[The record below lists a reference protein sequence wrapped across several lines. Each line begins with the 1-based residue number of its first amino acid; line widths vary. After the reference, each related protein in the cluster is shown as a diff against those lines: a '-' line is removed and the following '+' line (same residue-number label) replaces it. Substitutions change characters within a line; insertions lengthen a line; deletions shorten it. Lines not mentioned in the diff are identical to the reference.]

1 MRKRN
6 LIILITSITLFLIGV
21 PGVFLTTYQIRLHN
35 PKVLG
40 GLPKVLSFN
49 NGTTVDSV
57 SEWNIRR
64 DEIKIVLEEYEY
76 GHMPGRPDAVQVH
89 LISTSPLLQDCY
101 LENYTIT
108 VIPSNATPEVNFNF
122 SLWLYVPSGTGPFP
136 AIVKVSPD
144 GTGNQVPIAQ
154 TVVDR
159 GFIFACFEHT
169 DLDPDISGE
178 DVIGPAQESY
188 PEQDWGSLAI
198 WAWGAMHVA
207 DFLIQEPWVQS
218 DSPFPSVNESQLI
231 VTGHSRRGKTALV
244 AGAFDERFA
253 MVVPNDSG
261 TGGASSFMIQ
271 GFFSER
277 IRGLTTNRRYSYW
290 FQEDFGQFTGKEET
304 LPFDQHFL
312 RALVAPRLL
321 LVTDALGDYWAN
333 PPGNQAMFLAC
344 QPVFDLLGVSDNNA
358 QHFRKGGHG
367 FLEEDFEVI
376 FGFADKMFFDQSV
389 SIDFYNLPF
398 QFELG
403 DLY

>member
-1 MRKRN
+1 MKKRK
-6 LIILITSITLFLIGV
+6 LIILIVSITLFLIGV
-21 PGVFLTTYQIRLHN
+21 PGIFLTSYQIRLHN

-40 GLPKVLSFN
+40 ELPDVLSFN
-49 NGTTVDSV
+49 NGTQVDS
-57 SEWNIRR
+57 SSAWDIRR
-64 DEIKIVLEEYEY
+64 DEIKILLEDFEY
-76 GHMPGRPDAVQVH
+76 GHMPGRPDAIQAH
-89 LISTSPLLQDCY
+89 LLSTNSLLRDGLVEKY
-101 LENYTIT
+101 NIT
-108 VIPSNATPEVNFNF
+108 VVPSNETAASQFNF
-122 SLWLYVPSGTGPFP
+122 TLWLYLPSGSGPFP

-154 TVVDR
+154 TVIDR

-169 DLDPDISGE
+169 ELDPDISGE
-178 DVIGPAQESY
+178 DVIGPAQKAY
-188 PEQDWGSLAI
+188 PDQDWGSLAI
-198 WAWGAMHVA
+198 WAWGAMRVA

-218 DSPFPSVNESQLI
+218 DSSFPSVNKSQLI

-261 TGGASSFMIQ
+261 TGGASSYFIQ
-271 GFFSER
+271 GFFCER

-333 PPGNQAMFLAC
+333 PPGNQAMYLAC
-344 QPVFDLLGVSDNNA
+344 QPVFDLLQVSDHNA
-358 QHFRKGGHG
+358 QHFRTGGHG
-367 FLEEDFEVI
+367 FLEEDFDVL
-376 FGFADKMFFDQSV
+376 FGFADSMLLGQSS
-389 SIDFYNLPF
+389 SIDFYRLPF
-398 QFELG
+398 RFDLD